1 MNALTQLGMITIANN
16 GPLITH
22 TNYWQSEYFHS
33 GYALLSWNAGV
44 ARLLLPD
51 AMKSWL
57 RDMKTAKHVIISR
70 GPMLQA
76 GGRDGLEILFD
87 DFSDHPYALSMGAEQ
102 ALQVPADTVRENFRL
117 TVWTRGGLKQSH
129 RAMFRRVAQL
139 PCMAPWGGV

>member
-1 MNALTQLGMITIANN
+1 MNALTQHDMLTIAND
-16 GPLITH
+16 GPLIAH

-51 AMKSWL
+51 ALKPGL
-57 RDMKTAKHVIISR
+57 RDMKTAKHVIISH

-76 GGRDGLEILFD
+76 GGRYGLEILFD
-87 DFSDHPYALSMGAEQ
+87 DFSDQPYALSMGTEQ
-102 ALQVPADTVRENFRL
+102 ALQVPADAVRENFRL

-129 RAMFRRVAQL
+129 QAMFRRVAQL

>member
-16 GPLITH
+16 GPLIAH

-44 ARLLLPD
+44 ARLMLPD

-57 RDMKTAKHVIISR
+57 RDMTTAKHVIISR

-87 DFSDHPYALSMGAEQ
+87 DFSDHPYALSMGTEQ